1 MGDDSAGRSDEPARA
16 LFNEARR
23 VQGELATTFEIFQ
36 ARIAPLLTDGESL
49 SAERASDVYL
59 ACACEAGDATALD
72 QFELHFIPAA
82 RAAIAKV
89 ASSED
94 AIDEALQELRR
105 RLFVGPTARIRSYS
119 GRGPLWKWLRVTAT
133 RTAHD
138 LRRSQGAQP
147 ATGDDVVERLLSEDV
162 DAEFR
167 LVRQRYE
174 GIFRDALREALQT
187 LTAQERTLLRLRYIQ
202 DQGIDSLAVPFQAH
216 RATVARWLQTIRGK
230 ILAHVHQRLEAHIP
244 RLSESEAQS
253 LWRAV
258 RSQVHLSFA
267 RLVEDDTAEP

>member
-1 MGDDSAGRSDEPARA
+1 MDHDPAGGSDQSLRA

-23 VQGELATTFEIFQ
+23 AQGELATPYEVFC
-36 ARIAPLLTDGESL
+36 ARVAPLLADGESL
-49 SAERASDVYL
+49 SAERASDIFL
-59 ACACEAGDATALD
+59 ACACEAGDVTALD

-89 ASSED
+89 TSSED
-94 AIDEALQELRR
+94 AVDEAVQELRR
-105 RLFVGPTARIRSYS
+105 RLFVGPTPRIRAYS
-119 GRGPLWKWLRVTAT
+119 GSGPLWKWLRVTAT

-138 LRRSQGAQP
+138 LRRAQGTLP
-147 ATGDDVVERLLSEDV
+147 AAGDDVVERLLSEDV
-162 DAEFR
+162 DPEFR

-174 GIFRDALREALQT
+174 AIFREALREALQT

-230 ILAHVHQRLEAHIP
+230 ILAHVHRRLETHIP
-244 RLSESEAQS
+244 RLTETEAKS

-267 RLVEDDTAEP
+267 RLVDDDGADP